1 MQTNI
6 TSPDG
11 KTGSILRGDN
21 GEILKISGD
30 ITRADMAAD
39 LKRVRPNSATGAVNT
54 MDAEAHFILRSLECV
69 GWQVEWPEVKEGG
82 DQPDDD
88 SQPQEIDDIIV
99 N

>member
-1 MQTNI
+1 MQTNV

-11 KTGSILRGDN
+11 KTGSILRGDD

-39 LKRVRPNSATGAVNT
+39 LKRVKPNSATGAVNT
-54 MDAEAHFILRSLECV
+54 MDAEAHFILRSLESV
-69 GWQVEWPEVKEGG
+69 GWQVAWPEVKAGSENDDEPG
-82 DQPDDD
+82 DPG
-88 SQPQEIDDIIV
+88 DIIV

>member
-1 MQTNI
+1 MQTNV

-11 KTGSILRGDN
+11 KTGSILRGDD

-30 ITRADMAAD
+30 ITLADMAAD
-39 LKRVRPNSATGAVNT
+39 LKRVKPNSATGAVNS
-54 MDAEAHFILRSLECV
+54 MDAEAHFILRSLEVV
-69 GWQVEWPEVKEGG
+69 GWQVGWPEVEEGS

-88 SQPQEIDDIIV
+88 GETTDPIV